1 MVYRNTIARFAITFF
16 LITLSVAIAYA
27 AQDEVRL
34 TTYYPSPYGEYT
46 SLKAKSLAVGSSD
59 AYFKANVPR
68 NNLIVEGNVGIG
80 TTNPSSQLQ
89 VMGSTAPT
97 ISVRNTMR
105 TGVALIMQAAN
116 ADSAVIGTTSNH
128 PLDLATSGAT
138 RMRIT
143 EQGKIGIGTLDPDY
157 VLDVEG
163 EGTPVHVMGIN
174 KDNGASPNQAI
185 GILARA
191 RGTNKNI
198 DDQSTIGLMGIALS
212 ENPAASARNFGVV
225 GSCNGVKT
233 VYPIGVRG
241 TASTESQY
249 SDSISV
255 GVLGSAK
262 HYASSGWA
270 YGVCGTVAD
279 PTNAR
284 AYAGTFYG
292 KVYIDSNL
300 WACMISGY

>member
-143 EQGKIGIGTLDPDY
+143 EQGKDRY
-157 VLDVEG
+157 R
-163 EGTPVHVMGIN
+163 HVRPG
-174 KDNGASPNQAI
+174 
-185 GILARA
+185 LRA
-191 RGTNKNI
+191 
-198 DDQSTIGLMGIALS
+198 
-212 ENPAASARNFGVV
+212 
-225 GSCNGVKT
+225 
-233 VYPIGVRG
+233 
-241 TASTESQY
+241 
-249 SDSISV
+249 
-255 GVLGSAK
+255 
-262 HYASSGWA
+262 
-270 YGVCGTVAD
+270 
-279 PTNAR
+279 
-284 AYAGTFYG
+284 
-292 KVYIDSNL
+292 
-300 WACMISGY
+300 